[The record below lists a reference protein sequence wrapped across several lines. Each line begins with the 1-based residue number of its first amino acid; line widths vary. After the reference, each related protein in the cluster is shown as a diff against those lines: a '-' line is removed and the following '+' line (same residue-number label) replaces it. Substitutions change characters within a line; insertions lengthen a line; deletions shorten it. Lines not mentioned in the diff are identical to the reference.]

1 MASTDALSRLAP
13 YIEQLLED
21 ESARDDLRQGAG
33 KLRIAYQRSQK
44 RGVKAARDKKLRR
57 QIQSAA
63 QSLAEGATALAHD
76 TQKPKKRR
84 GRILLTLLTLGAIGA
99 GVAIALNEDLR
110 SSLLGSSPNAG
121 QSTDGAGS

>member
-1 MASTDALSRLAP
+1 MASTDAVSRLTP

-21 ESARDDLRQGAG
+21 ESARDNLRQGAD
-33 KLRIAYQRSQK
+33 KLRGAYHRSQK
-44 RGVKAARDKKLRR
+44 KRVKAAKDKRLRR
-57 QIQSAA
+57 QLQSAA

-76 TQKPKKRR
+76 TQKPKKHR
-84 GRILLTLLTLGAIGA
+84 GRKLFALLTVAAIGA

-110 SSLLGSSPNAG
+110 SSLLGSSSDTE

>member
-1 MASTDALSRLAP
+1 MASTDAVSRLAP

-21 ESARDDLRQGAG
+21 ESARDNLRQGAG
-33 KLRIAYQRSQK
+33 KLRGAYRRSQK
-44 RGVKAARDKKLRR
+44 KRVKAAKDKRLRR
-57 QIQSAA
+57 QLQGAA
-63 QSLAEGATALAHD
+63 QSLAKGATALTHD

-84 GRILLTLLTLGAIGA
+84 GRTLLALLTVGAIGA

-110 SSLLGSSPNAG
+110 SSLLGSSPDAG